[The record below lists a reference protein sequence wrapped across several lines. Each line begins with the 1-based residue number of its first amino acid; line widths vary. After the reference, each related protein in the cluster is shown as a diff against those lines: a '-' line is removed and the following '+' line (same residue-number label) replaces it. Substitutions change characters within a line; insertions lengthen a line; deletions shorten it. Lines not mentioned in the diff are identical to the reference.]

1 MLFGFLHRKRAARS
15 SRVEK
20 CILLMGLRNF
30 VACDGNKRPHV
41 MIVESY
47 DWRKCLTTR
56 QSKLSSWHMHLTK
69 SLEILLYVES
79 RQLVRSYELWK
90 VFSHSYHVDSIGHDW
105 REKNAEIA
113 APSSLCIFLTELLF
127 IAVTWQ
133 GARACFLRDIPF
145 SGIYFPTY
153 AHLKDHFADESGH
166 VSAGGLFAS
175 AMTAGD
181 KNC

>member
-1 MLFGFLHRKRAARS
+1 MS
-15 SRVEK
+15 SRDNLSAHTSCEK
-20 CILLMGLRNF
+20 YF
-30 VACDGNKRPHV
+30 P
-41 MIVESY
+41 
-47 DWRKCLTTR
+47 TR
-56 QSKLSSWHMHLTK
+56 IMSTVLDMTGG
-69 SLEILLYVES
+69 EITA
-79 RQLVRSYELWK
+79 K
-90 VFSHSYHVDSIGHDW
+90 
-105 REKNAEIA
+105 IA

-127 IAVTWQ
+127 IVVTWQ